1 MATAIKPA
9 TGKIGIGSAISRVDG
24 VEKVTGT
31 ARYAAE
37 YPVPDMLYGF
47 IVDAAGGPRPGG
59 ARGSG
64 RWRRAAPPRP
74 TCSTSCTG

>member
-1 MATAIKPA
+1 MATAFKPI

-37 YPVPDMLYGF
+37 YPVADMLYGF
-47 IVDAAGGPRPGG
+47 IVDATHAHGPMG
-59 ARGSG
+59 AID
-64 RWRRAAPPRP
+64 
-74 TCSTSCTG
+74 